1 VRPVERGEGP
11 LHLHIRH
18 HGAKFVVEAAEEGED
33 ELSITDR
40 IAELTKGGGHHLKAA
55 AVVRDG
61 EGALLEGVELSL
73 QQ

>member
-1 VRPVERGEGP
+1 MCPVERGEGP

-18 HGAKFVVEAAEEGED
+18 HVAKFVVEAMEEGKD
-33 ELSITDR
+33 ELPITDR
-40 IAELTKGGGHHLKAA
+40 ITELGEGGGHRLKAA

-61 EGALLEGVELSL
+61 EGALLEGAEFSL